1 MDEGRAEA
9 FLGSRYV
16 LLDEIGAGA
25 MGTVWR
31 ARHRET
37 GEIVAVKLLRSNL
50 AGDQDLVLRFV
61 QERNVLRTLRHP
73 HIVTMRDFVI
83 EGERLALVMDLVEGG
98 DLRGLLQQHGTLPPA
113 MAAELMAQVAEAL
126 AAAHATGVV
135 HRDVKPGNVLID
147 GPSGQ
152 VRLTDFGVARI
163 VLGPGLT
170 QTTSIIGTPTYLSPE
185 VADGGAPT
193 PAVDVYA
200 AGLILYELLAGRP
213 PFVGEHPM
221 ALLRQHAMAMPRRLP
236 GMPDAL
242 WSVIAAC
249 TAKDPGARPAAG
261 QVAVALRE
269 AAPVVAGLAAL
280 PRVGRADA
288 PSATSEPLPGPP
300 ESVPGLPSGPPLG
313 SLPGAVPGPPPGA
326 FPGAVPPPGSSSA
339 AVAGAPGEPV
349 RAPDP
354 RAASGD
360 VAGAGAASG
369 VAGGDGTVPSA
380 GRGAAQFGTVPP
392 AGPGSP
398 QVGTASS
405 AGQGSAQVG
414 ANSPAGLGAAQSGVV
429 PSAGQVGA
437 VQAGT
442 GAGGSPKRSRRRL
455 VVIASTTTAVALTA
469 VAVAVMAPWRT
480 PGAGAVNDASGLS
493 VSRSAEAVGT
503 PTPVGSGTA
512 KESPVPLE
520 ADEETS
526 GTADEPLKSSAK
538 KTPKEPV
545 RTPGTAVQERT
556 PSTTTDPTATRTAD
570 PRRTS
575 AGRRTEAPHTVDP
588 GTEGDGAP
596 PRSSQP
602 DWKCRSWI
610 TVGGGSGVE
619 MSPCMAMVGDV
630 FYLMGRVRGASSVR
644 SDVHVQLYNT
654 DADRNVSQPF
664 TCSGVSPRNDGEV
677 ATCGP
682 FTTTA
687 PPIQAKHDV
696 RQRWRRTGTAAFGG
710 GAESPWMLW

>member
-1 MDEGRAEA
+1 MDADGAEA

-37 GEIVAVKLLRSNL
+37 GETVAVKMLRSNL

-113 MAAELMAQVAEAL
+113 VAAELMAQVAEAL
-126 AAAHATGVV
+126 AAAHAMGVV

-147 GPSGQ
+147 GPTGQ

-170 QTTSIIGTPTYLSPE
+170 QTTSIIGTPAYLSPE
-185 VADGGAPT
+185 VADGGPPT
-193 PAVDVYA
+193 GAVDVYA
-200 AGLILYELLAGRP
+200 VGLILYELMAGRP

-242 WSVIAAC
+242 WAVIAAC
-249 TAKDPGARPAAG
+249 TAKDPAGRPAAG

-269 AAPVVAGLAAL
+269 AVPSVTGLAAL
-280 PRVGRADA
+280 PRVAKGEA
-288 PSATSEPLPGPP
+288 PSATSEPLPPP
-300 ESVPGLPSGPPLG
+300 
-313 SLPGAVPGPPPGA
+313 
-326 FPGAVPPPGSSSA
+326 
-339 AVAGAPGEPV
+339 
-349 RAPDP
+349 
-354 RAASGD
+354 
-360 VAGAGAASG
+360 AGAGGAGPPSG
-369 VAGGDGTVPSA
+369 GAVGVGPVGGGGSVPSAGAGGGDGTVPS
-380 GRGAAQFGTVPP
+380 GAA
-392 AGPGSP
+392 
-398 QVGTASS
+398 
-405 AGQGSAQVG
+405 AQRRG
-414 ANSPAGLGAAQSGVV
+414 
-429 PSAGQVGA
+429 
-437 VQAGT
+437 
-442 GAGGSPKRSRRRL
+442 RSRQWI
-455 VVIASTTTAVALTA
+455 VVASTATAVVLTA
-469 VAVAVMAPWRT
+469 AAVAVMAPWRT
-480 PGAGAVNDASGLS
+480 PDAGAVNDAAGLPGLAT
-493 VSRSAEAVGT
+493 AEVAGT
-503 PTPVGSGTA
+503 ATPVPS
-512 KESPVPLE
+512 EP
-520 ADEETS
+520 DEKTS
-526 GTADEPLKSSAK
+526 QPDDAEEEPLKSSPK

-545 RTPGTAVQERT
+545 RTPGTGGSERT
-556 PSTTTDPTATRTAD
+556 AAPSATTDPTPARTAE
-570 PRRTS
+570 PRRTPP
-575 AGRRTEAPHTVDP
+575 GRKTEAPHTVDP
-588 GTEGDGAP
+588 GTEGTSAP

-610 TVGGGSGVE
+610 SVGNGSGVE

-630 FYLMGRVRGASSVR
+630 FYLKGRIRGASTVR

-654 DADRNVSQPF
+654 DADQNVSQPF
-664 TCSGVSPRNDGEV
+664 ICSGVAPRNDGEV

-687 PPIQAKHDV
+687 PAIRAKHDV
-696 RQRWRRTGTAAFGG
+696 RQRWRRAGTAAFGG
-710 GAESPWMLW
+710 GAESPWLLW

>member
-1 MDEGRAEA
+1 MDEGGAEA

-50 AGDQDLVLRFV
+50 VGDQDLVLRFV

-147 GPSGQ
+147 GPTGQ

-249 TAKDPGARPAAG
+249 TAKDPAGRPAAG

-269 AAPVVAGLAAL
+269 AAPVVARLVAL
-280 PRVGRADA
+280 PRVGRSDA

-300 ESVPGLPSGPPLG
+300 
-313 SLPGAVPGPPPGA
+313 
-326 FPGAVPPPGSSSA
+326 PGSSPA
-339 AVAGAPGEPV
+339 AAGPPGEPV
-349 RAPDP
+349 RDPAP
-354 RAASGD
+354 RAASGE

-380 GRGAAQFGTVPP
+380 GRAAAAQVGTVPP
-392 AGPGSP
+392 SGRA
-398 QVGTASS
+398 A
-405 AGQGSAQVG
+405 AGQAGKAVAQ
-414 ANSPAGLGAAQSGVV
+414 PSG
-429 PSAGQVGA
+429 
-437 VQAGT
+437 
-442 GAGGSPKRSRRRL
+442 RSRRRL
-455 VVIASTTTAVALTA
+455 VVIASTTAAVALTA
-469 VAVAVMAPWRT
+469 AAVAVMAPWRT
-480 PGAGAVNDASGLS
+480 PGAGAVNDAAGLS
-493 VSRSAEAVGT
+493 VSRSPDAVGT
-503 PTPVGSGTA
+503 STPVDPGTA
-512 KESPVPLE
+512 KQTPVPSE

-526 GTADEPLKSSAK
+526 GTEDEPLKSSAK
-538 KTPKEPV
+538 KTPKESV
-545 RTPGTAVQERT
+545 RTPGTAVPERT
-556 PSTTTDPTATRTAD
+556 PNATTDPTPNRTAD

-575 AGRRTEAPHTVDP
+575 ADRKTEAPHTVDP
-588 GTEGDGAP
+588 ETDGDGAP

-610 TVGGGSGVE
+610 SAGSGVE

-630 FYLMGRVRGASSVR
+630 FYLMGRIRGASSVR

-687 PPIQAKHDV
+687 PAIRAKHDV

>member
-1 MDEGRAEA
+1 MDEGGAEA

-147 GPSGQ
+147 GPTGQ
-152 VRLTDFGVARI
+152 ARLTDFGVARI

-185 VADGGAPT
+185 VADGGTPT

-236 GMPDAL
+236 GMPDVL

-249 TAKDPGARPAAG
+249 TAKDPATRPAAG

-288 PSATSEPLPGPP
+288 PSATSEPIPGPP
-300 ESVPGLPSGPPLG
+300 SGPLPGSVPAPLPGSVPGSPPGPPSGSVPGPL
-313 SLPGAVPGPPPGA
+313 PGPPPGLLSGSV
-326 FPGAVPPPGSSSA
+326 PGSPPGSSSA
-339 AVAGAPGEPV
+339 AAAGPSGEPV
-349 RAPDP
+349 RGPGP

-360 VAGAGAASG
+360 VAGGGVASG
-369 VAGGDGTVPSA
+369 VGGGDGTVPSA
-380 GRGAAQFGTVPP
+380 GRGAAQSSMV
-392 AGPGSP
+392 A
-398 QVGTASS
+398 S
-405 AGQGSAQVG
+405 AGR
-414 ANSPAGLGAAQSGVV
+414 AA
-429 PSAGQVGA
+429 AA
-437 VQAGT
+437 QAGT
-442 GAGGSPKRSRRRL
+442 AAARPPGRSRRRL

-469 VAVAVMAPWRT
+469 AAVAVMAPWRT

-493 VSRSAEAVGT
+493 ASRSADVAGP
-503 PTPVGSGTA
+503 PTPVESGTA
-512 KESPVPLE
+512 KESPVPSE

-526 GTADEPLKSSAK
+526 GIADEPLKSSAK

-545 RTPGTAVQERT
+545 RTPGTAVPKRT
-556 PSTTTDPTATRTAD
+556 PGATTDPTGTAD

-575 AGRRTEAPHTVDP
+575 AGRKTEAPHTVDP
-588 GTEGDGAP
+588 GSDGDGAP
-596 PRSSQP
+596 PRDSQP

-610 TVGGGSGVE
+610 TAGDRSGVE

-630 FYLMGRVRGASSVR
+630 FYLMGRIRGASSVR

-687 PPIQAKHDV
+687 PAIQAKHDV

>member
-1 MDEGRAEA
+1 MDEGGAEA

-242 WSVIAAC
+242 WSLIAAC
-249 TAKDPGARPAAG
+249 TAKDPAARPAAG

-269 AAPVVAGLAAL
+269 AAPAVAGLAAL
-280 PRVGRADA
+280 PRVGRAEA

-300 ESVPGLPSGPPLG
+300 VPGT
-313 SLPGAVPGPPPGA
+313 VPGQLAGPVPGSVA
-326 FPGAVPPPGSSSA
+326 GPLVGPAPGSSP
-339 AVAGAPGEPV
+339 AGDAGPGGEPV
-349 RAPDP
+349 RA
-354 RAASGD
+354 AAPPFGD
-360 VAGAGAASG
+360 GPGAGAVSG

-380 GRGAAQFGTVPP
+380 GRGAAR
-392 AGPGSP
+392 
-398 QVGTASS
+398 VGM
-405 AGQGSAQVG
+405 
-414 ANSPAGLGAAQSGVV
+414 V
-429 PSAGQVGA
+429 PSAGRGA
-437 VQAGT
+437 AAQAGT
-442 GAGGSPKRSRRRL
+442 ASGRPSGRSRRRL

-469 VAVAVMAPWRT
+469 VAVAAMAPWRT
-480 PGAGAVNDASGLS
+480 PGAGAANDASGLS
-493 VSRSAEAVGT
+493 VSKAAEVAGT
-503 PTPVGSGTA
+503 ATPAESGTEKQTPVPS
-512 KESPVPLE
+512 E

-526 GTADEPLKSSAK
+526 GTEDEPLKSSAR
-538 KTPKEPV
+538 KTPKGPV
-545 RTPGTAVQERT
+545 RTPGATVQERA
-556 PSTTTDPTATRTAD
+556 PGATTDPTANRTAD
-570 PRRTS
+570 PRRTPT
-575 AGRRTEAPHTVDP
+575 GRKTEAPHTVDP
-588 GTEGDGAP
+588 GTDGDGAP

-602 DWKCRSWI
+602 NWRCRSWI
-610 TVGGGSGVE
+610 TAGDGSGVE

-630 FYLMGRVRGASSVR
+630 FYLMGRIRGASSVR
-644 SDVHVQLYNT
+644 SDVHVQLYDT

-687 PPIQAKHDV
+687 PAVHAKHDV

-710 GAESPWMLW
+710 GAESPWVLW